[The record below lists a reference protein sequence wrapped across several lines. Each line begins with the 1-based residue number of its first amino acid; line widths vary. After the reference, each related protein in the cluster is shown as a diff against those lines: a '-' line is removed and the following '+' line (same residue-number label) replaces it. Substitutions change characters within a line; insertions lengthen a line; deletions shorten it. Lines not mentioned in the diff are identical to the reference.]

1 MSLRKERALEEQQR
15 QLKQKRQHELSRNR
29 K

>member
-1 MSLRKERALEEQQR
+1 MSLRKERLLEEQQR
-15 QLKQKRQHELSRNR
+15 QLNQRRQHELSRNR